1 MAEPAV
7 RHLVVVL
14 GDQLDPSAAAFDGCD
29 PAHDAIWM
37 AEVDDESTHVWSTK
51 TRTALFLSAMRHFAQ
66 DARAV
71 GWRVHYRALDEAEN
85 RGALGAELAAAIT
98 RLRPQTVR
106 MTAPG
111 DWRVLQMLRD
121 TATAA
126 DVPLVIEPD
135 RHFYCDVRAFA
146 AWARDQP
153 ELRLESFYR
162 HLRRRHHVLMD
173 GDAPAGGRWN
183 FDTENRA
190 PFDAQGPGAIPPPP
204 QVEPDAITRE
214 VLDLVRTRFA
224 DHPGGLDHFAWPVT
238 RAQALHALARFV
250 DERLPAFGHWQDALW
265 PEAPWLWH
273 SQLASALNLKLLA
286 PREVV
291 DAVEAA
297 WRAGRVPLAA
307 AEGYIRQILGWR
319 EYVRGVYWTQM
330 PRYAQAN
337 ALQATGDL
345 PGFYWTGDAPMPCLA
360 DALRQT
366 LDLGYAH
373 HIQRLMVIGLYAQL
387 LGVAPAQVH
396 RWFLAVYVDAVE
408 WVEMPNVLGM
418 SQFADGGLMSSKP
431 YIASGRYIERMSA
444 GSYCRRCPFDPGQR
458 TGPQACPYTRLYWDF
473 MLRHEALLAANPR
486 TRLQVRALERLDAH
500 ERATIRRESDQWR
513 ADPSQRGD
521 VMPATAD

>member
-1 MAEPAV
+1 MAEPGV

-14 GDQLDPSAAAFDGCD
+14 GDQLDASAAAFDGYD
-29 PAHDAIWM
+29 PARDAIWM
-37 AEVDDESTHVWSTK
+37 AEVAEESTHVWSTK
-51 TRTALFLSAMRHFAQ
+51 TRTGLFLSAMRHFAE
-66 DARAV
+66 DRRAD
-71 GWRVHYRALDEAEN
+71 GWTVHYRSLDDAGN
-85 RGALGAELAAAIT
+85 RGTLGGELADAID

-106 MTAPG
+106 LTAPG
-111 DWRVLQMLRD
+111 DWRVLQQLRE
-121 TATAA
+121 TVACAG
-126 DVPLVIEPD
+126 VPLTIEPD

-146 AWARDQP
+146 AWARTQP
-153 ELRLESFYR
+153 ELRLEFFYR
-162 HLRRRHHVLMD
+162 EMRRRHGVLMD

-183 FDTENRA
+183 FDAENRA
-190 PFDAQGPGAIPPPP
+190 PFDAQGPGAIPAPL
-204 QVEPDAITRE
+204 QAEPDAITRG
-214 VLDLVRTRFA
+214 VLALVRTRFA

-238 RAQALHALARFV
+238 RAHALEALARFV
-250 DERLPAFGHWQDALW
+250 DERLPAFGRWQDALW

-273 SQLASALNLKLLA
+273 SQIASALNLKLLA

-297 WRAGRVPLAA
+297 YRAGRVPLAA

-330 PRYAQAN
+330 PHYADSN

-373 HIQRLMVIGLYAQL
+373 HIQGLMVIGLYAQL
-387 LGVAPAQVH
+387 LGVEPAQVH

-418 SQFADGGLMSSKP
+418 SQYADGGLISSKP

-444 GSYCRRCPFDPGQR
+444 GSYCRGCAFDPGQR

-473 MLRHEALLAANPR
+473 MLRHEPLLAANPR
-486 TRLQVRALERLDAH
+486 TRLQVRALERLDAD
-500 ERATIRRESDQWR
+500 ERAVIRREADAWR
-513 ADPSQRGD
+513 EAAVHRSRP
-521 VMPATAD
+521 PARTA

>member
-1 MAEPAV
+1 MAEPGV

-14 GDQLDPSAAAFDGCD
+14 GDQLGASAAAFDGCD
-29 PAHDAIWM
+29 PARDAIWM
-37 AEVDDESTHVWSTK
+37 AEVAEESTHVWSTK
-51 TRTALFLSAMRHFAQ
+51 ARTALFLSAMRHFAE
-66 DARAV
+66 DRRAD
-71 GWRVHYRALDEAEN
+71 GWTVHYRSLDDAGN
-85 RGALGAELAAAIT
+85 RGTLGGELADAID

-106 MTAPG
+106 LTAPG
-111 DWRVLQMLRD
+111 DWRVLQQLRE
-121 TATAA
+121 TVACAG
-126 DVPLVIEPD
+126 VPLTIEPD

-146 AWARDQP
+146 AWARTQP
-153 ELRLESFYR
+153 ELRLEFFYR
-162 HLRRRHHVLMD
+162 EMRRRHGVLMD

-183 FDTENRA
+183 FDAENRA
-190 PFDAQGPGAIPPPP
+190 PFDAQGPGAIPAPS

-214 VLDLVRTRFA
+214 VLALVRTRFA

-238 RAQALHALARFV
+238 RAHALEALARFV
-250 DERLPAFGHWQDALW
+250 DERLPAFGRWQDALW

-273 SQLASALNLKLLA
+273 SQIASALNLKLLA

-297 WRAGRVPLAA
+297 YRAGRVPLAA

-330 PRYAQAN
+330 PHYADSN

-387 LGVAPAQVH
+387 LGVEPAQVH

-418 SQFADGGLMSSKP
+418 SQYADGGLMSSKP

-444 GSYCRRCPFDPGQR
+444 GSYCRGCAFDPGQR

-473 MLRHEALLAANPR
+473 MLRHEPLLAANPR
-486 TRLQVRALERLDAH
+486 TRLQVRALERLDAD
-500 ERATIRRESDQWR
+500 ERAVIRREADAWR
-513 ADPSQRGD
+513 ESAEHRSRP
-521 VMPATAD
+521 PARTA

>member
-1 MAEPAV
+1 MSEFRV
-7 RHLVVVL
+7 RHLIVVL

-29 PAHDAIWM
+29 PACDVVWM
-37 AEVDDESTHVWSTK
+37 AEVAEESTHVWSTK
-51 TRTALFLSAMRHFAQ
+51 MRTALFLSAMRHFAQ
-66 DARAV
+66 DRRAD
-71 GWRVHYRALDEAEN
+71 GWTVDYRTLDDPGN
-85 RGALGAELAAAIT
+85 RGALGAELAAAIA

-111 DWRVLQMLRD
+111 DWRVLQAIRD
-121 TATAA
+121 ATSAA
-126 DVPLVIEPD
+126 GVQLVIEAD

-146 AWARDQP
+146 AWARGQP
-153 ELRLESFYR
+153 ALRLETFYR
-162 HLRRRHHVLMD
+162 HMRHTHRVLMD
-173 GDAPAGGRWN
+173 GDAPAGDRWN
-183 FDTENRA
+183 FDTDNRA
-190 PFDAQGPGAIPPPP
+190 PFEAQGPGAVPGPP

-214 VLDLVRTRFA
+214 VLDLVRTRLT
-224 DHPGGLDHFAWPVT
+224 DHPGSLDAFAWPVT
-238 RAQALHALARFV
+238 RAQALHALERFI
-250 DERLPAFGHWQDALW
+250 DERLPAFGRWQDALW
-265 PEAPWLWH
+265 PDAPWLWH
-273 SQLASALNLKLLA
+273 SQIASALNLKLLH

-291 DAVEAA
+291 DAAEAA
-297 WRAGRVPLAA
+297 WRAGRAPLAA

-330 PRYAQAN
+330 PRYADTN
-337 ALQATGDL
+337 ALQASGDL
-345 PGFYWTGDAPMPCLA
+345 PGFYWTGDTPMPCLA

-387 LGVAPAQVH
+387 LGVEPAQVH
-396 RWFLAVYVDAVE
+396 HWFLAVYVDAVE

-473 MLRHEALLAANPR
+473 MLRHEALLVANPR
-486 TRLQVRALERLDAH
+486 TAQQVRSLERLDAT
-500 ERATIRRESDQWR
+500 ERALIREEAAQWR
-513 ADPSQRGD
+513 RDSR
-521 VMPATAD
+521 